1 MDDLRAFQTKFV
13 KAALA
18 PGIDIAALSLP
29 RGNGKSW
36 LAAYLLARC
45 LTPGN
50 ELHEPGKEYL
60 LLAASLEQARIA
72 FRFVRGRLGEGKEY
86 RWTDSTQRIG
96 AVHLPTNTRLRVI
109 SSDGKGAMGIVD
121 VPLIVADEPGAW
133 SPNSH
138 MGDALETALGKPG
151 SPLKIIYIGTLAP
164 ATSGWWHEMVDDG
177 SQGSTY
183 VQALQG
189 NRSKWDLASE
199 IRRVNP
205 LMWSFPESRRL
216 LLEQR
221 DGARRDSR
229 LKARFLSYRLNVPT
243 ADESEMLLSVDDWER
258 SLQRA
263 TPERQGQPIVAV
275 DLGAG
280 RSFSSA
286 VCGWRGGRVEALA
299 ICPGIPSI
307 QDQEKRDRVP
317 TGTYQKLVATGHLR
331 IAHGLRV
338 PPPTLLWEAIR
349 ESWGTPV
356 NIVCDRARFDE
367 LQDAVRGACTIE
379 PRVTRWFRGPDH
391 R

>member
-1 MDDLRAFQTKFV
+1 
-13 KAALA
+13 
-18 PGIDIAALSLP
+18 
-29 RGNGKSW
+29 
-36 LAAYLLARC
+36 
-45 LTPGN
+45 
-50 ELHEPGKEYL
+50 
-60 LLAASLEQARIA
+60 
-72 FRFVRGRLGEGKEY
+72 
-86 RWTDSTQRIG
+86 
-96 AVHLPTNTRLRVI
+96 
-109 SSDGKGAMGIVD
+109 
-121 VPLIVADEPGAW
+121 
-133 SPNSH
+133 

-307 QDQEKRDRVP
+307 QDQEKRDRLMP
-317 TGTYQKLVATGHLR
+317 
-331 IAHGLRV
+331 
-338 PPPTLLWEAIR
+338 
-349 ESWGTPV
+349 
-356 NIVCDRARFDE
+356 
-367 LQDAVRGACTIE
+367 AVEG
-379 PRVTRWFRGPDH
+379 PR
-391 R
+391 